1 MKLHIYFTFQALLS
15 AILVKSGTAITANDP
30 SHSIRDNLFKILAAN
45 GCTNRVVA
53 LLCIDIGQNVANS
66 AGVSP
71 ASIII
76 DRLDNL
82 SGLYTVASLNKW

>member
-1 MKLHIYFTFQALLS
+1 MKLNICFAIHALLT
-15 AILVKSGTAITANDP
+15 AILAKSSFSITAHDP

-71 ASIII
+71 ASIIN

-82 SGLYTVASLNKW
+82 SGPYPVALLNKW